1 MNNDVIFINQ
11 QLEKEL
17 EIKDKKLDIAI
28 VGLNAIISEG
38 SDNLN
43 IAEKTLNAIDDSN
56 KKLPQEESENE

>member
-1 MNNDVIFINQ
+1 MNNDLIFINQ

>member
-1 MNNDVIFINQ
+1 MNDDLIFINQ
-11 QLEKEL
+11 QLGKEIESL
-17 EIKDKKLDIAI
+17 AKKLDIAI

-38 SDNLN
+38 SDNLK